1 MENRTKCEI
10 CDKEFFWEKSLKYH
24 MKNVHKKNLK
34 CELCPK
40 LFDRQSK
47 LMKHTE
53 THLKRHIAHESMFQ
67 CDQCGKEIQGKKRL
81 RIHKRTHFL
90 FRCQPCNKI
99 FKDQVCNYTS
109 HQACCL
115 GCGLFCD
122 YLCRVRNH
130 NSSDLQKIECTFF
143 RFF

>member
-1 MENRTKCEI
+1 MDSKLKCEI
-10 CDKEFFWEKSLKYH
+10 CAKEFFGDSSLKYH

-34 CELCPK
+34 CEHCSK

-47 LMKHTE
+47 LIKHME
-53 THLKRHIAHESMFQ
+53 THVKRQIAHESMFQ

-99 FKDQVCNYTS
+99 FKDQVFFLIMLT
-109 HQACCL
+109 L
-115 GCGLFCD
+115 
-122 YLCRVRNH
+122 
-130 NSSDLQKIECTFF
+130 LQNLI
-143 RFF
+143 

>member
-1 MENRTKCEI
+1 MDSKLKCEI
-10 CDKEFFWEKSLKYH
+10 CAKEFFGDSSLKYH

-34 CELCPK
+34 CEHCSK

-47 LMKHTE
+47 LLKHME
-53 THLKRHIAHESMFQ
+53 THVKRQIAHESMFQ

-99 FKDQVCNYTS
+99 FKDQVFFLIMLT
-109 HQACCL
+109 L
-115 GCGLFCD
+115 
-122 YLCRVRNH
+122 
-130 NSSDLQKIECTFF
+130 LQNLI
-143 RFF
+143 